1 MSDDPHPTPS
11 SFPGGEW
18 MLAMFS
24 QLESRITAHSR
35 RMDDGFKDTGVKIDK
50 LGEKMDAHTVDDAV
64 VERRVAL
71 IEQARQIEAATVTK
85 RGAVAGLFAS
95 GSLIIVWEV
104 AKFLLT
110 RRG

>member
-85 RGAVAGLFAS
+85 RGAMAGTVS
-95 GSLIIVWEV
+95 GSILIIGYEV
-104 AKFLLT
+104 LKHLAGWK
-110 RRG
+110 